1 MNPITMNDKFKL
13 VFATQNE
20 GKYNEVKKLI
30 PSVISLLSLDDLN
43 FCGEI
48 EETGKTLK
56 QNAKIKSDFI
66 YKNYNT
72 NCFADDSGLEIDSLK
87 GLPGVYSARFA
98 GNNCKSQ
105 DNIEKVWRLLTGYK
119 NTNAKLKSV
128 FSLNIKGKTFFF
140 EGKIEGKIIF
150 DQRGQNGFG
159 YDSIFIPNGHKK
171 TFAEL
176 DLIEKNKISH
186 RSKALKKLII
196 FLDKKNICNLS

>member
-66 YKNYNT
+66 YKNFNT

-105 DNIEKVWRLLTGYK
+105 DNIEKVWRLLAGYK

-128 FSLNIKGKTFFF
+128 FSLNINGKTFFF

-159 YDSIFIPNGHKK
+159 YDSIFIPNGYKK

>member
-30 PSVISLLSLDDLN
+30 PSVIRLLSLNDLN

-105 DNIEKVWRLLTGYK
+105 DNIEKVWRLLAGYK

-128 FSLNIKGKTFFF
+128 FSLNINGKTFFF
-140 EGKIEGKIIF
+140 
-150 DQRGQNGFG
+150 
-159 YDSIFIPNGHKK
+159 
-171 TFAEL
+171 
-176 DLIEKNKISH
+176 
-186 RSKALKKLII
+186 
-196 FLDKKNICNLS
+196 